1 MEPKGEHTWDYGTV
15 RRDFTEELL
24 FDWVLN
30 DGRDVVREEVWSP
43 GTLGQLQSSLVW
55 QEVKR
60 RAKRSR
66 GDLAGARSLMALNGI
81 LTVLFSI
88 WRGQAPKS
96 FKKGN
101 DTVRLEL
108 QKSFSSNIIEDEE
121 QDRETS

>member
-1 MEPKGEHTWDYGTV
+1 MEPKGEHTWDYCTI

-30 DGRDVVREEVWSP
+30 DAQDVVHEEVWSP

-60 RAKRSR
+60 RAKRRR

-81 LTVLFSI
+81 LNVHFSI

-101 DTVRLEL
+101 DTIRLEL
-108 QKSFSSNIIEDEE
+108 QKNFSSNIIEDE
-121 QDRETS
+121 